1 MTSIESG
8 TAARRTVVVGAASG
22 LHARPAA
29 LVVQF
34 ANATPVDLRLRKG
47 DREAQPR
54 SIISLLALGASQ
66 GDEVE
71 IEGTGEGAD
80 EVVAELA
87 ALIASDLD
95 AS

>member
-1 MTSIESG
+1 MTSTENG
-8 TAARRTVVVGAASG
+8 TTVRRTAVVGSASG

-34 ANATPVDLRLRKG
+34 ANATTVELRLRKD

-71 IEGTGEGAD
+71 IEGTGEGAE

-87 ALIASDLD
+87 ELIASDLD